1 MDVVV
6 IVYKYVYTL
15 GNRPASPS
23 TATHPAIIHL
33 QAKSPRTP
41 YEIHTLLPVRLSTP
55 NQAYHHPGVI
65 LYLPSMNR
73 SRVNDST
80 PLSTPYPA
88 ALPVSHSPK
97 RKALPTHQHPNL
109 KPPIPPNLPTLTPHL
124 HTIPL
129 QSNLQ
134 SNPKPPPD
142 SSGTPQPK
150 CLFPTYL
157 YFPSSKRYRYRR
169 RFLSTRPPNSAGGL
183 GGFVSPP
190 WRWQA
195 GLVTGFGLGGGKG
208 LCCVRRA
215 GWRGQVSI
223 RTRRLWVVRGR

>member
-1 MDVVV
+1 VV

-97 RKALPTHQHPNL
+97 RKALPTHQHPHPHPHPQPRPTCQPSHLTFLQSPFNL
-109 KPPIPPNLPTLTPHL
+109 ISSQIQNLHPTLPE
-124 HTIPL
+124 PPS
-129 QSNLQ
+129 QSP
-134 SNPKPPPD
+134 S
-142 SSGTPQPK
+142 PQ
-150 CLFPTYL
+150 
-157 YFPSSKRYRYRR
+157 
-169 RFLSTRPPNSAGGL
+169 
-183 GGFVSPP
+183 
-190 WRWQA
+190 
-195 GLVTGFGLGGGKG
+195 
-208 LCCVRRA
+208 
-215 GWRGQVSI
+215 QVSAPP
-223 RTRRLWVVRGR
+223 RRNSVGVGVDFFPRAL